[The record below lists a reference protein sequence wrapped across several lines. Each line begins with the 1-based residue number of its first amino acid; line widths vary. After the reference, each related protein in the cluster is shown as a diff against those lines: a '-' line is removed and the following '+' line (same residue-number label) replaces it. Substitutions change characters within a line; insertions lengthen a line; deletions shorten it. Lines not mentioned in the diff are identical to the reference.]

1 MKHTKTYHSLIRE
14 TAGETITIEGPL
26 DREALKKY
34 DFHEELI
41 AFRPANKQFEA
52 LLNIADFP
60 EGRIIV
66 ARTEG
71 TIVGYVTYIHP
82 DPLERWS
89 EFKMEDLIE
98 LGAIEV
104 IADYRGVGVASSLLN
119 VSMMDDYME
128 NYIVISTEYYWHWDL
143 DQTKLSIWDYRKVM
157 EKMMA
162 AGGLSPAPTDDPEII
177 SHPAN
182 CLMVRIGKNVPEE
195 SVNQFDQLRFL
206 GRQQNRNMREGF

>member
-1 MKHTKTYHSLIRE
+1 MKHPRTYHSLIRE
-14 TAGETITIEGPL
+14 TAGEKIIIEGPL

-34 DFHEELI
+34 DFHEQLI
-41 AFRPANKQFEA
+41 AFRPAKKQFEA

-60 EGRIIV
+60 EGRIII
-66 ARTEG
+66 ARTED

-89 EFKMEDLIE
+89 AFNIEDLIE
-98 LGAIEV
+98 LGAVEV
-104 IADYRGVGVASSLLN
+104 ITDYRGAGIASSLLN

-128 NYIVISTEYYWHWDL
+128 YYIIISTEYYWHWDL
-143 DQTKLSIWDYRKVM
+143 DQTKLSIWDYRKIM

-162 AGGLSPAPTDDPEII
+162 TGGLTPAPTDDPEII

-195 SVNQFDQLRFL
+195 SVKKFDQLRFL
-206 GRQQNRNMREGF
+206 GRQQNRTMREGF

>member
-14 TAGETITIEGPL
+14 TTGERITIEGPL
-26 DREALKKY
+26 NREALIKY
-34 DFHEELI
+34 DFHEQLI
-41 AFRPANKQFEA
+41 AFRPAKKQFEA

-60 EGRIIV
+60 EGRIII
-66 ARTEG
+66 ARTKD
-71 TIVGYVTYIHP
+71 TIIGYVTYIHP

-89 EFKMEDLIE
+89 AFNMEDLIE

-104 IADYRGVGVASSLLN
+104 VGDYRGAGVASSLLN

-128 NYIVISTEYYWHWDL
+128 NYIIISTEYYWHWDL
-143 DQTKLSIWDYRKVM
+143 DQTKLSIWDYRKIM
-157 EKMMA
+157 EKMMSE
-162 AGGLSPAPTDDPEII
+162 GGLTPAPTDDPEII

-182 CLMVRIGKNVPEE
+182 CLMVRIGQHVPDE
-195 SVNQFDQLRFL
+195 SIKQFDQLRFL